1 MATTEE
7 RLDKLE
13 TTLDAE
19 KRFAGLDARV
29 STLEKIPKD
38 NCLVV
43 LGNTLKIPMSWVF
56 LAALVIVAVFLAFF
70 IWAGPEKRVSEILVT
85 VFHYNPNSKQVGQDK
100 NDAISAIY
108 TLVTPHEK
116 TLEDLQTAK
125 PPLDPPLTPE
135 EIKYYTFDHDA
146 LAGFASDLLKEG
158 AQGYSRR
165 EVWGEGHRPLKRG
178 WEWTITWR
186 ADRPISDAQLV
197 ALYEHYFHRKDGIYI
212 EEKRVG
218 PTLYAKSKE

>member
-7 RLDKLE
+7 RLGKLE
-13 TTLDAE
+13 TALHAE
-19 KRFAGLDARV
+19 DRFAKLDARV
-29 STLEKIPKD
+29 SALEKAGKD
-38 NCLVV
+38 NCLVI
-43 LGNTLKIPMSWVF
+43 LGNTLRIPMSWVF
-56 LAALVIVAVFLAFF
+56 LIGLTIVLIFLAFF

-85 VFHYNPNSKQVGQDK
+85 VFHYNPDSKQVGQDK
-100 NDAISAIY
+100 EAISAIY

-116 TLEDLQTAK
+116 TLEDLQTAN
-125 PPLDPPLTPE
+125 PPLDPPLTPD
-135 EIKYYTFDHDA
+135 EIKQYTLDPNA
-146 LAGFASDLLKEG
+146 LVGFATELKKEG

-165 EVWGEGHRPLKRG
+165 EVWGEGRRPLKRG

-186 ADRPISDAQLV
+186 ADRPISVNQLV

-218 PTLYAKSKE
+218 PTLYSKSKE